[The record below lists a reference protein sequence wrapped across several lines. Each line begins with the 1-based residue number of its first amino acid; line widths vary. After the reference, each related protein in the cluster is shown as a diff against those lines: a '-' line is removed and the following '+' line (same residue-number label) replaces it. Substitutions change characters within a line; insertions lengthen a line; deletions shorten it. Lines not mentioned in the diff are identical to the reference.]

1 MNAARNPVGRPT
13 ADTLTDRY
21 VWAVLKSL
29 PEAKRSDIDREL
41 RASIADDVDARVAAG
56 DEPTLAERAVLLDLG
71 EPMRLAAGY
80 AGRPLALIGP
90 DLYVDYVRLLKLLL
104 WIVLPIVTVTLFVIN
119 ALTGAEPGELIGG
132 TVGILLGVGVHLC
145 FWVTLVFVIIER
157 TGATAR
163 SGGKGYPGS
172 TPFDPDELPAIA
184 TGTTGG
190 RSELIASLVFALL
203 VPVALVWQQNS
214 SNFRDADG
222 APIPV
227 INPELWSFWLPYLIV
242 LAVLTAVF
250 AVVLYRVGRWT
261 WPLVVV
267 NAVLTVA
274 TIGPIAWLVWTGA
287 ALNEAYLDRLGW
299 ADFVAAGSPS
309 ATLTGAVLVGIAA
322 WSIIDSVIKT
332 VRASRAAEAL

>member
-1 MNAARNPVGRPT
+1 MSTTRRPVGRPT

-41 RASIADDVDARVAAG
+41 RASIADDIDARVAAG
-56 DEPTLAERAVLLDLG
+56 ENVDAAERAVLTELG

-104 WIVLPIVTVTLFVIN
+104 VIVLPIVAVTMFVIN
-119 ALTGAEPGELIGG
+119 ALTGAEPGELVGG
-132 TVGILLGVGVHLC
+132 TIGIVLSVGVHLC
-145 FWVTLVFVIIER
+145 FWVTLVFAIVER
-157 TGATAR
+157 TGAAKT
-163 SGGKGYPGS
+163 SGLKDA
-172 TPFDPDELPAIA
+172 PFDPENLPAIS

-203 VPVALVWQQNS
+203 VPVALVWQQTS
-214 SNFRDADG
+214 SNFEDADG
-222 APIPV
+222 TPIPV
-227 INPELWSFWLPYLIV
+227 INPELWSFWLPYLIA
-242 LAVLTAVF
+242 LAILTAIF

-267 NAVLTVA
+267 NAALTVA
-274 TIGPIAWLVWTGA
+274 TIGPIVWLVATGA
-287 ALNEAYLDRLGW
+287 ALNVAYLDRLGW
-299 ADFVAAGSPS
+299 ADFVAPGSPS
-309 ATLTGAVLVGIAA
+309 ATVSSIALVGIGGWAIA
-322 WSIIDSVIKT
+322 DSVIKT
-332 VRASRAAEAL
+332 VQASRSAAGD

>member
-1 MNAARNPVGRPT
+1 MSSTRRPVGRPT

-56 DEPTLAERAVLLDLG
+56 EKPDTAERAVLTELG

-90 DLYVDYVRLLKLLL
+90 DLYVDYVRLLRLLL
-104 WIVLPIVTVTLFVIN
+104 LIVLPIVAITMFVIN
-119 ALTGAEPGELIGG
+119 ALTGAEPGELVGG
-132 TVGILLGVGVHLC
+132 TIGIVLSVGVHLC
-145 FWVTLVFVIIER
+145 FWVTLVFVIVER
-157 TGATAR
+157 TGAAKT
-163 SGGKGYPGS
+163 SGLKDE
-172 TPFDPDELPAIA
+172 TPFDPANLPAIA

-203 VPVALVWQQNS
+203 VPVALVWQQIS
-214 SNFRDADG
+214 SNFEDADG

-227 INPELWSFWLPYLIV
+227 INPALWSFWLPYLIA
-242 LAVLTAVF
+242 LAVLTAIF

-267 NAVLTVA
+267 NAVITIA
-274 TIGPIAWLVWTGA
+274 TIGPIIWLVATGI

-299 ADFVAAGSPS
+299 TDFVAPGSPG
-309 ATLTGAVLVGIAA
+309 ATVTAIALVAIAGWA
-322 WSIIDSVIKT
+322 IADSVIKT
-332 VRASRAAEAL
+332 VQADRVAAAA

>member
-1 MNAARNPVGRPT
+1 MNAARNPIGRPA

-56 DEPTLAERAVLLDLG
+56 DDPVAAERSVLLDLG

-104 WIVLPIVTVTLFVIN
+104 WIVLPIVTITLFVIN
-119 ALTGAEPGELIGG
+119 ALTGAGPGELFGG
-132 TVGILLGVGVHLC
+132 TIGILLGVGVHLC

-157 TGATAR
+157 TGPAKR
-163 SGGKGYPGS
+163 SGAKGFPGS

-184 TGTTGG
+184 TGSTGG

-227 INPELWSFWLPYLIV
+227 IDPALWSFWLPYLIG
-242 LAVLTAVF
+242 LAVLTGVF

-261 WPLVVV
+261 WPLVAG
-267 NAVLTVA
+267 NAVLTIA
-274 TIGPIAWLVWTGA
+274 TLGPIAWLIWTGA
-287 ALNEAYLDRLGW
+287 ALNETYLDRLGW

-309 ATLTGAVLVGIAA
+309 ATLTAVILLGIGA

-332 VRASRAAEAL
+332 VRATRSARV

>member
-21 VWAVLKSL
+21 VWAVLRSL

-41 RASIADDVDARVAAG
+41 RASIADDIDARVAGGEDPVA
-56 DEPTLAERAVLLDLG
+56 AERAVLLDLG

-80 AGRPLALIGP
+80 VGRPLALIGP

-104 WIVLPIVTVTLFVIN
+104 GIVLPIVTVTLFVVN
-119 ALTGAEPGELIGG
+119 ALSGAEPGELVGGIIG
-132 TVGILLGVGVHLC
+132 VVLGVGVHLC
-145 FWVTLVFVIIER
+145 FWVTLVFVVIER
-157 TGATAR
+157 TGAAKRNGAT
-163 SGGKGYPGS
+163 GYPG
-172 TPFDPDELPAIA
+172 TTRFDPDELPAIA
-184 TGTTGG
+184 TGSTGG

-214 SNFRDADG
+214 SNFRDPDG

-227 INPELWSFWLPYLIV
+227 IDPALWSFWLPYLIV
-242 LAVLTAVF
+242 LTLLTGVF

-261 WPLVVV
+261 WPLAAV
-267 NAVLTVA
+267 NAVLTIA

-309 ATLTGAVLVGIAA
+309 ATLTAVALGGIGAWA
-322 WSIIDSVIKT
+322 IIDSVIKT
-332 VRASRAAEAL
+332 VRASRAANA

>member
-1 MNAARNPVGRPT
+1 MSTTRRPVGRPT

-56 DEPTLAERAVLLDLG
+56 ETSESAERAVITELG

-104 WIVLPIVTVTLFVIN
+104 VIVVPIVAITTFVIN
-119 ALTGAEPGELIGG
+119 ALTGAEPGGLVGG
-132 TVGILLGVGVHLC
+132 TIGIVLSVGVHLC
-145 FWVTLVFVIIER
+145 FWVTLVFVLVER
-157 TGATAR
+157 TGAAKT
-163 SGGKGYPGS
+163 SGLTS
-172 TPFDPDELPAIA
+172 NAPFDPDDLPAVS

-190 RSELIASLVFALL
+190 RSELIASLVFSML
-203 VPVALVWQQNS
+203 VPVALVWQTIS
-214 SNFRDADG
+214 SNFEEADG
-222 APIPV
+222 TPIPV
-227 INPELWSFWLPYLIV
+227 INPDLWSFWLPYLIA
-242 LAVLTAVF
+242 LAVLTAIF

-267 NAVLTVA
+267 NAIISIA
-274 TIGPIAWLVWTGA
+274 TIGPIVWLVSTGL

-309 ATLTGAVLVGIAA
+309 ATITAIVLVGIGGWAIA
-322 WSIIDSVIKT
+322 DSVIKT
-332 VRASRAAEAL
+332 VQADRSAARA

>member
-1 MNAARNPVGRPT
+1 MSTTRRPVGRPT

-56 DEPTLAERAVLLDLG
+56 ENADAAEKAVLTELG

-104 WIVLPIVTVTLFVIN
+104 VIVVPIVAITTFVIN
-119 ALTGAEPGELIGG
+119 ALTGEEPGTLIGG
-132 TVGILLGVGVHLC
+132 TIGLVLSVGVHLC
-145 FWVTLVFVIIER
+145 FWVTVVFVLVER
-157 TGATAR
+157 TGAAKS
-163 SGGKGYPGS
+163 SGLKRNA
-172 TPFDPDELPAIA
+172 PFDPDELPAIS

-190 RSELIASLVFALL
+190 RSELIASLVFSLL
-203 VPVALVWQQNS
+203 VPVALVWQHIS
-214 SNFRDADG
+214 SNFEDADG

-227 INPELWSFWLPYLIV
+227 INPDLWSFWLPYLIA
-242 LAVLTAVF
+242 LAVLTAMF

-261 WPLVVV
+261 WPLVVI
-267 NAVLTVA
+267 NAIITIA
-274 TIGPIAWLVWTGA
+274 TIGPIVWLVATGS
-287 ALNEAYLDRLGW
+287 ALNAAYLDRLGW
-299 ADFVAAGSPS
+299 ADFVAAGSPGATIASIALVAIAGWAIADS
-309 ATLTGAVLVGIAA
+309 A
-322 WSIIDSVIKT
+322 IKA
-332 VRASRAAEAL
+332 VRADAGARTER

>member
-1 MNAARNPVGRPT
+1 MSTTRRPVGRPT

-56 DEPTLAERAVLLDLG
+56 EDPGAAERAVLTELG

-90 DLYVDYVRLLKLLL
+90 DLYVDYVRLLRLLAVTV
-104 WIVLPIVTVTLFVIN
+104 IPIVAITLFVIN
-119 ALTGAEPGELIGG
+119 ALSGAAPGELIGG
-132 TVGILLGVGVHLC
+132 TLGIVISVAVHLG
-145 FWVTLVFVIIER
+145 FWVTLVFALVER
-157 TGATAR
+157 TGAAKT
-163 SGGKGYPGS
+163 SGLKDDA
-172 TPFDPDELPAIA
+172 PFDPADLPAIA

-203 VPVALVWQQNS
+203 VPVALVWQQIS
-214 SNFRDADG
+214 SNFVDADG
-222 APIPV
+222 TPIPV
-227 INPELWSFWLPYLIV
+227 INPQLWSFWLPYLIA
-242 LAVLTAVF
+242 LAVLTAIF
-250 AVVLYRVGRWT
+250 AVVVYRVGRWT

-267 NAVLTVA
+267 NAVITIA
-274 TIGPIAWLVWTGA
+274 TIGPIVWLVATGA

-299 ADFVAAGSPS
+299 VEFVAAGSPA
-309 ATLTGAVLVGIAA
+309 ATIAAIVLVGIGGWAIA
-322 WSIIDSVIKT
+322 DSVIKT
-332 VRASRAAEAL
+332 VQANRSTIGG

>member
-1 MNAARNPVGRPT
+1 MSTTRRPVGRPT

-29 PEAKRSDIDREL
+29 PESKRTDNDREL

-56 DEPTLAERAVLLDLG
+56 ATPDAAEKAVLTELG

-90 DLYVDYVRLLKLLL
+90 DLYVDYVRLLKLLAVTV
-104 WIVLPIVTVTLFVIN
+104 IPIVAITLFVIN
-119 ALTGAEPGELIGG
+119 ALTGAAPGELIGG
-132 TVGILLGVGVHLC
+132 TVGIVISVGVHLG
-145 FWVTLVFVIIER
+145 FWVTLVFALVER
-157 TGATAR
+157 MGVAKK
-163 SGGKGYPGS
+163 SGLKDNS
-172 TPFDPDELPAIA
+172 PFDPDDLPAVA

-203 VPVALVWQQNS
+203 VPVALVWQQIS
-214 SNFRDADG
+214 SNFEEADG
-222 APIPV
+222 SPIPV
-227 INPELWSFWLPYLIV
+227 INPALWSFWLPYLIA
-242 LAVLTAVF
+242 LAVLTGIF

-267 NAVLTVA
+267 NAVLTIA
-274 TIGPIAWLVWTGA
+274 TIGPMVWLVATGA

-299 ADFVAAGSPS
+299 AEFVAAGSPG
-309 ATLTGAVLVGIAA
+309 ATIASIALVAIGGWAIA
-322 WSIIDSVIKT
+322 DSVIKT
-332 VRASRAAEAL
+332 VQADRSVTRG

>member
-1 MNAARNPVGRPT
+1 MSTTRRPVGRPT

-29 PEAKRSDIDREL
+29 PESKRSDIDREL

-56 DEPTLAERAVLLDLG
+56 ETPDAAERAVLTDLG

-104 WIVLPIVTVTLFVIN
+104 VFVIPIVAITMFVIN
-119 ALTGAEPGELIGG
+119 ALTGAEPGGLIGG
-132 TVGILLGVGVHLC
+132 TIGIVLNVGVHLI
-145 FWVTLVFVIIER
+145 FWVTLAFVLVER
-157 TGATAR
+157 AGTAKT
-163 SGGKGYPGS
+163 SGLKNNA
-172 TPFDPDELPAIA
+172 PFDPDELPAIA

-203 VPVALVWQQNS
+203 VPVALVWQQIS
-214 SNFRDADG
+214 SNFEDADG
-222 APIPV
+222 SPIPV
-227 INPELWSFWLPYLIV
+227 INPALWSFWLPYLIA
-242 LAVLTAVF
+242 LAVLTAIF

-267 NAVLTVA
+267 KAALTIA
-274 TIGPIAWLVWTGA
+274 TIGPIIWLVATGV

-299 ADFVAAGSPS
+299 ADLVAAGSPG
-309 ATLTGAVLVGIAA
+309 ATISSIALVAIAGWA
-322 WSIIDSVIKT
+322 IADSVINT
-332 VRASRAAEAL
+332 VRTEPAARAER